1 MKRSSSWT
9 ASDLKQIIFMRTS
22 PKGGE
27 EGILP
32 NKRLMG
38 MCYWMACIFTAGFTI

>member
-22 PKGGE
+22 PKGG
-27 EGILP
+27 GGGGYFLI
-32 NKRLMG
+32 KG
-38 MCYWMACIFTAGFTI
+38 

>member
-22 PKGGE
+22 PKGG
-27 EGILP
+27 GGGYFLI
-32 NKRLMG
+32 KG
-38 MCYWMACIFTAGFTI
+38 

>member
-22 PKGGE
+22 PKGG
-27 EGILP
+27 GVLP

-38 MCYWMACIFTAGFTI
+38 MCYWMACIFNTGFTI

>member
-22 PKGGE
+22 PKGG
-27 EGILP
+27 GRVLP

-38 MCYWMACIFTAGFTI
+38 MCYWMACIFTTGFTV